1 MHCTQNRR
9 QHRRFNPQLN
19 SLDSKQGRTNRSN
32 TGKSQWIVAQGYSH
46 TYNTRIQ
53 LSRLQRIY
61 QICTLTYDITYDFND
76 SSEDEIRRT
85 YFFSCKCCNGGKHCL
100 VSMDSDLEAFSRN
113 PTRGS
118 VAALAFRLAAFT
130 KYAA

>member
-1 MHCTQNRR
+1 MRNKEEQIEATRE
-9 QHRRFNPQLN
+9 
-19 SLDSKQGRTNRSN
+19 
-32 TGKSQWIVAQGYSH
+32 KSQWIVVQDYSH

-61 QICTLTYDITYDFND
+61 QKSIVTYDIRKIFSD

-85 YFFSCKCCNGGKHCL
+85 YFFSCKCFNGGQHCL

-113 PTRGS
+113 PARGS
-118 VAALAFRLAAFT
+118 FGALPFQAAPFT

>member
-1 MHCTQNRR
+1 MDVMFEIKEEQIVATRE
-9 QHRRFNPQLN
+9 
-19 SLDSKQGRTNRSN
+19 
-32 TGKSQWIVAQGYSH
+32 KSQWIVAQGYSH

-61 QICTLTYDITYDFND
+61 QNSIVTYDIRKIFDD

-85 YFFSCKCCNGGKHCL
+85 YFFSCKCCNGGQHCL

-113 PTRGS
+113 PARGS
-118 VAALAFRLAAFT
+118 VAALAFQLAAFT